1 MTSDM
6 TAAIGRYVNGKII
19 ALQRGFLAENPA
31 ARATLARL
39 RADIDGRGTNWMDIG
54 NDLYGDWP
62 TESLGDPGRNPRAVA
77 AVSTALGLY
86 ALHQQSKT
94 TPVAQTDTQE
104 TRSVSFGAACR
115 RIVADTGAPMDDDAA
130 KGVVRRLSAAESAP
144 TFDGVVWFLR
154 ALIMLMRASKRDI
167 SLDYRQFA
175 QDLYLLQIPEYAD
188 QVFQR
193 WSCDFYYRP
202 APNKTARQAR

>member
-1 MTSDM
+1 MASDM
-6 TAAIGRYVNGKII
+6 TAAIGRYVNGKIMP
-19 ALQRGFLAENPA
+19 LQRGVLAENPGA
-31 ARATLARL
+31 KATLARL

-62 TESLGDPGRNPRAVA
+62 TESLGDPDRNPRAVA

-94 TPVAQTDTQE
+94 TAVAQVDTQE
-104 TRSVSFGAACR
+104 TRSISFGAACR
-115 RIVADTGAPMDDDAA
+115 QIVADPDSGMNDDAA

-144 TFDGVVWFLR
+144 TFEGMVWFLR
-154 ALIMLMRASKRDI
+154 ALIMLMRASGRDI
-167 SLDYRQFA
+167 SLDYRRFA
-175 QDLYLLQIPEYAD
+175 QDLYLLQFPEYAD

-202 APNKTARQAR
+202 ASTRNTSK